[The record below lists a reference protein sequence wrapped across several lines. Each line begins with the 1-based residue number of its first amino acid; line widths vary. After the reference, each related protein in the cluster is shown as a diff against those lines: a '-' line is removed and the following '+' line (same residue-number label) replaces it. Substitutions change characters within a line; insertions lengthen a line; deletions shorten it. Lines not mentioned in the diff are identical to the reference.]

1 MTSLLTPLL
10 TSLATY
16 SYDPAKCSLANSL
29 YIAMGRIES
38 ELPAELTVVD
48 FFKALEQP
56 PERSLGDYALPCF
69 RFAKAIK
76 KNPNDVAAEL
86 KKHLE
91 EGSEVEKNPWIDSIV
106 QKGAFLNIF
115 INQKEVAKNLIP
127 SLVNGAG
134 FELLKSNPGNNKTKV
149 MIEFSQPNTHK
160 EFHVGHGRNVCLGDS
175 ICRIFTYNGYKV
187 IAANYIGDEGT
198 HIAKCLWGVK
208 HYQDKNKDKEKI
220 EQIKNKA
227 EWLGQRYVE
236 ANSKLKAA
244 DTDGSLKLQYNKEI
258 SEILKAIESKSG
270 EHYDTWK
277 TTRQYCLYDFNLIYQ
292 WLDVKFDHFFY
303 ESEVSEDSQQIVEE
317 YIKKGLFVE
326 DKGAIGFDMSDKKLG
341 FFMARKSDGTTL
353 YITKDLALA
362 RVKFNDFDIARS
374 IYVVG
379 SEQNFH
385 FKQLFYALEKMGFP
399 QAEKCYHLS
408 YGMVVR
414 PDGKMSSRSGNSFT
428 FLQLIDLV
436 MAEINIYLEK
446 YKDDKYKA
454 EWDKERLVDTAH
466 KLAVGAIKY
475 GMLQADPNKEIVFD
489 PKEWVSFEGN
499 SGPYLMYSYA
509 RTQSI
514 LRKAE
519 ELGLAG
525 SLEKLELLTHETE
538 RDLMR
543 HLYDFNHVTIA
554 ACENYRPSS
563 IANHLYFT
571 CKAYNRFY
579 TEVSVMKAETED
591 LKLARLSLIKAFADT
606 LKTGLYLL
614 GITPPEKM

>member
-1 MTSLLTPLL
+1 MNQ
-10 TSLATY
+10 LANF
-16 SYDPAKCSLANSL
+16 SYDPAKCSLAESL
-29 YIAMGRIES
+29 FKALSQLES
-38 ELPAELTVVD
+38 NLPPELTVVD
-48 FFKALEQP
+48 FFRTLEQP
-56 PERSLGDYALPCF
+56 PEKALGDYALPCF

-76 KNPNDVAAEL
+76 KNPNEVATEL
-86 KKHLE
+86 KRLLE
-91 EGSEVEKNPWIDSIV
+91 EQKNPWVDNV
-106 QKGAFLNIF
+106 VLKGAFLNIF
-115 INQKEVAKNLIP
+115 TNQKEVAKA
-127 SLVNGAG
+127 LVPTLVTGAG
-134 FELLKSNPGNNKTKV
+134 FNILKSNPDHNKTKV
-149 MIEFSQPNTHK
+149 MIEYSQPNTHK

-175 ICRIFTYNGYKV
+175 ICRLFTYNGYKV
-187 IAANYIGDEGT
+187 IGVNYIGDEGT

-208 HYQDKNKDKEKI
+208 NYTGSEKLVD
-220 EQIKNKA
+220 QKNKA

-236 ANSKLKAA
+236 ANTKLKDA
-244 DTDGSLKLQYNKEI
+244 DDATKLQFNKEV
-258 SEILKAIESKSG
+258 SEILKGIESKSG
-270 EHYDTWK
+270 EHYETWK
-277 TTRQYCLYDFNLIYQ
+277 ITRQYCLDDFDRVYK

-303 ESEVSEDSQQIVEE
+303 ESELSEAAQAVVDE
-317 YIKKGLFVE
+317 YIKKGLFAE
-326 DKGAIGFDMSDKKLG
+326 DKGAIGFDMQDKKLG
-341 FFMARKSDGTTL
+341 FFMARKSDGTTP

-362 RVKFNDFDIARS
+362 EVKFNDFHIDRN

-385 FKQLFYALEKMGFP
+385 FKQLFYALERMGFP
-399 QAEKCYHLS
+399 QASKCYHLS

-414 PDGKMSSRSGNSFT
+414 PDGKMSSRAGNSFT

-436 MAEINIYLEK
+436 IEEINVYLEK
-446 YKDDKYKA
+446 YTEWTA
-454 EWDKERLVDTAH
+454 EQKTDTAH

-514 LRKAE
+514 MRKAE
-519 ELGLAG
+519 EMGVKA
-525 SLEKLELLTHETE
+525 SLDHLNLLTHESE

-543 HLYDFNHVTIA
+543 HLYDFNQVTIN
-554 ACENYRPSS
+554 ACENYRPSTL
-563 IANHLYFT
+563 ANHLFFT

-591 LKLARLSLIKAFADT
+591 LRAARLSLLKAFADT

>member
-1 MTSLLTPLL
+1 MNQLENF
-10 TSLATY
+10 
-16 SYDPAKCSLANSL
+16 SYDPAKCSLATSL
-29 YIAMGRIES
+29 FKALGKIEAN
-38 ELPAELTVVD
+38 LPAELTVVD
-48 FFKALEQP
+48 FFRTLEQP
-56 PERSLGDYALPCF
+56 PEKTLGDYALPCF

-76 KNPNDVAAEL
+76 KNPNEVATEL
-86 KKHLE
+86 KRLLE
-91 EGSEVEKNPWIDSIV
+91 EEKNPWVESV
-106 QKGAFLNIF
+106 VLKGAFLNIF
-115 INQKEVAKNLIP
+115 TNQKEVAKNLIP
-127 SLVNGAG
+127 TLVNGSG
-134 FELLKSNPGNNKTKV
+134 FKVLKSNKDHNNTKV

-175 ICRIFTYNGYKV
+175 ICRIFNYNGYNV
-187 IAANYIGDEGT
+187 VPVNYIGDEGT
-198 HIAKCLWGVK
+198 HIAKCLWAVDNYTGS
-208 HYQDKNKDKEKI
+208 EKL
-220 EQIKNKA
+220 ENVENKA

-236 ANSKLKAA
+236 ANNKLKDAPDEA
-244 DTDGSLKLQYNKEI
+244 TKTQYNKEI
-258 SEILKAIESKSG
+258 SEILKQIENKSG
-270 EHYDTWK
+270 KYYDIWK
-277 TTRQYCLYDFNLIYQ
+277 VTRQYCLDDFNRIYK
-292 WLDVKFDHFFY
+292 WLDVHFDHFFY
-303 ESEVSEDSQQIVEE
+303 ESQVSEDSQAIVDE

-326 DKGAIGFDMSDKKLG
+326 DQGAIGFDMSDKKLG
-341 FFMARKSDGTTL
+341 FFLARKSDGTTL

-362 RVKFNDFDIARS
+362 KVKFNEYAIDRS

-399 QAEKCYHLS
+399 QATKCYHLS

-414 PDGKMSSRSGNSFT
+414 PDGKMSSRAGNSFT
-428 FLQLIDLV
+428 FLQLINLV
-436 MAEINIYLEK
+436 IEEINTYLEK
-446 YKDDKYKA
+446 YSA
-454 EWDKERLVDTAH
+454 EWTKEQKEDTAH

-514 LRKAE
+514 LRKAQE
-519 ELGLAG
+519 QGLKG
-525 SLEKLELLTHETE
+525 SLAHLDLLTHESE

-543 HLYDFNHVTIA
+543 HLYDFNQVTIN
-554 ACENYRPSS
+554 ACDNYRPST
-563 IANHLYFT
+563 IANHLFFT

-591 LKLARLSLIKAFADT
+591 LRAARLSLLEAFADT

>member
-1 MTSLLTPLL
+1 MNQ
-10 TSLATY
+10 LANF
-16 SYDPAKCSLANSL
+16 SYDPAKCSLATSL
-29 YIAMGRIES
+29 FKALLTIEPA
-38 ELPAELTVVD
+38 LPAELTVVD
-48 FFKALEQP
+48 FFKTLEQP
-56 PERSLGDYALPCF
+56 PEKALGDYALPCF

-76 KNPNDVAAEL
+76 KNPNEVATEL
-86 KKHLE
+86 KRILDE
-91 EGSEVEKNPWIDSIV
+91 EKNPWVESV
-106 QKGAFLNIF
+106 VLKGAFLNIF
-115 INQKEVAKNLIP
+115 TNQKEVALNIVP
-127 SLVNGAG
+127 TLVNGSG
-134 FELLKSNPGNNKTKV
+134 FNILKSNPDHNKTKV

-187 IAANYIGDEGT
+187 IGANYIGDEGT
-198 HIAKCLWGVK
+198 HIAKCLWGVE
-208 HYQDKNKDKEKI
+208 HYAGSDKVED
-220 EQIKNKA
+220 QINKA

-236 ANSKLKAA
+236 ANNKIKDAA
-244 DTDGSLKLQYNKEI
+244 DNVELTAQYHAEVGA
-258 SEILKAIESKSG
+258 ILKAIESKTG
-270 EHYDTWK
+270 KYYETWK
-277 TTRQYCLYDFNLIYQ
+277 VTRQYCLDDFNRIYK

-303 ESEVSEDSQQIVEE
+303 ESEVSEDSQAIVDE
-317 YIKKGLFVE
+317 YMKKGLFVVDE
-326 DKGAIGFDMSDKKLG
+326 GAVGFDMTDKKLG
-341 FFMARKSDGTTL
+341 FFMARKSNGTTP

-362 RVKFNDFDIARS
+362 KVKFNDFDIDRS

-399 QAEKCYHLS
+399 QASQCYHLS

-414 PDGKMSSRSGNSFT
+414 PDGKMSSRAGNSFT
-428 FLQLIDLV
+428 FFQLIDLV
-436 MAEINIYLEK
+436 IAEINTYLEK
-446 YKDDKYKA
+446 YST
-454 EWDKERLVDTAH
+454 EWTKEQREDTAH

-514 LRKAE
+514 LRRANE
-519 ELGLAG
+519 QGLKG
-525 SLEKLELLTHETE
+525 SLTHLDLLTHESE

-543 HLYDFNHVTIA
+543 HLYDFNKVTIT
-554 ACENYRPSS
+554 ACDNYRPST
-563 IANHLYFT
+563 IANHLFFT

-579 TEVSVMKAETED
+579 TEVSVMKAETEE
-591 LKLARLSLIKAFADT
+591 LRAARLSLLQAFADT

>member
-1 MTSLLTPLL
+1 VNQ
-10 TSLATY
+10 LANF
-16 SYDPAKCSLANSL
+16 SYDPAKCSLATSL
-29 YIAMGRIES
+29 FKALQTIES
-38 ELPAELTVVD
+38 AIPAELTVVD
-48 FFKALEQP
+48 FFKTLEQP
-56 PERSLGDYALPCF
+56 PEKSLGDYALPCF
-69 RFAKAIK
+69 KFAKAIK
-76 KNPNDVAAEL
+76 KNPNEVATEL
-86 KKHLE
+86 KRLLDE
-91 EGSEVEKNPWIDSIV
+91 EKNPWVESV
-106 QKGAFLNIF
+106 VLKGAFLNIF
-115 INQKEVAKNLIP
+115 TNQKEVAKALVP
-127 SLVNGAG
+127 TLVNGSG
-134 FELLKSNPGNNKTKV
+134 FNILKSNPDHNKTKV

-187 IAANYIGDEGT
+187 IGANYIGDEGT
-198 HIAKCLWGVK
+198 HIAKCLWGVE
-208 HYQDKNKDKEKI
+208 HYTGSDKI
-220 EQIKNKA
+220 EDQTNKA

-236 ANSKLKAA
+236 ANNKLKDAEAA
-244 DTDGSLKLQYNKEI
+244 DKENGTTI
-258 SEILKAIESKSG
+258 FETYKAEVGTILKAIESKSG
-270 EHYDTWK
+270 KYYETWK
-277 TTRQYCLYDFNLIYQ
+277 VTRQYCLDDFNRIYK

-303 ESEVSEDSQQIVEE
+303 ESEVSEASQAIVDE
-317 YIKKGLFVE
+317 YMKKGLFVV
-326 DKGAIGFDMSDKKLG
+326 DDGAVGFDMTDKKLG
-341 FFMARKSDGTTL
+341 FFMARKSNGTTP

-362 RVKFNDFDIARS
+362 KVKFNDFDIDRS

-399 QAEKCYHLS
+399 QAPQCYHLS

-414 PDGKMSSRSGNSFT
+414 PDGKMSSRAGNSFT
-428 FLQLIDLV
+428 FFQLIDLV
-436 MAEINIYLEK
+436 IAEINTYLEK
-446 YKDDKYKA
+446 YST
-454 EWDKERLVDTAH
+454 EWTKEQREDTAH

-514 LRKAE
+514 LRKATE
-519 ELGLAG
+519 QGLKG
-525 SLEKLELLTHETE
+525 SLTHLDLLTHESE

-543 HLYDFNHVTIA
+543 HLYDFNKITIN
-554 ACENYRPSS
+554 ACDNYRPST
-563 IANHLYFT
+563 IANHLFFT

-579 TEVSVMKAETED
+579 TEVSVMKAETEE
-591 LKLARLSLIKAFADT
+591 LRAARLSLLQAFGDT

>member
-1 MTSLLTPLL
+1 MNQ
-10 TSLATY
+10 LANF
-16 SYDPAKCSLANSL
+16 SYDPAKCSLATSL
-29 YIAMGRIES
+29 FKALQTIEPAI
-38 ELPAELTVVD
+38 PAELTVVD
-48 FFKALEQP
+48 FFKTLEQP
-56 PERSLGDYALPCF
+56 PEKALGDYALPCF

-76 KNPNDVAAEL
+76 KNPNEVATEL
-86 KKHLE
+86 KRLLDE
-91 EGSEVEKNPWIDSIV
+91 EKNPWVESIV
-106 QKGAFLNIF
+106 LKGAFLNIF
-115 INQKEVAKNLIP
+115 TNQKEVAKALVP
-127 SLVNGAG
+127 TLVNGSG
-134 FELLKSNPGNNKTKV
+134 FNILKSNPDHNKTKV

-187 IAANYIGDEGT
+187 IGANYIGDEGT
-198 HIAKCLWGVK
+198 HIAKCLWGVE
-208 HYQDKNKDKEKI
+208 HYTGTDKI
-220 EQIKNKA
+220 EEQTNKA

-236 ANSKLKAA
+236 ANNKLKDAEAA
-244 DTDGSLKLQYNKEI
+244 DKENGTTI
-258 SEILKAIESKSG
+258 FETYKAEVGTILKAIESKSG
-270 EHYDTWK
+270 KYYETWK
-277 TTRQYCLYDFNLIYQ
+277 VTRQYCLDDFNRIYK

-303 ESEVSEDSQQIVEE
+303 ESEVSEASQAIVDE
-317 YIKKGLFVE
+317 YMKKGLFVV
-326 DKGAIGFDMSDKKLG
+326 DNGAVGFDMTDKKLG
-341 FFMARKSDGTTL
+341 FFMARKSNGTTP

-362 RVKFNDFDIARS
+362 KVKFNDFDIDRS

-399 QAEKCYHLS
+399 QASQCYHLS

-428 FLQLIDLV
+428 FFQLIDLV
-436 MAEINIYLEK
+436 VAEINTYLEK
-446 YKDDKYKA
+446 YST
-454 EWDKERLVDTAH
+454 EWSKEQREDTAH

-514 LRKAE
+514 LRKATE
-519 ELGLAG
+519 QGLKG
-525 SLEKLELLTHETE
+525 SLEHLDLLTHESE

-543 HLYDFNHVTIA
+543 HLYDFNKVTIN
-554 ACENYRPSS
+554 ACDNYRPST
-563 IANHLYFT
+563 IANHLFFT

-591 LKLARLSLIKAFADT
+591 LRAARLSLLQAFGDT

>member
-1 MTSLLTPLL
+1 MNQ
-10 TSLATY
+10 LANF
-16 SYDPAKCSLANSL
+16 SYDPAKCSLATSL
-29 YIAMGRIES
+29 FKALQTIEPAI
-38 ELPAELTVVD
+38 PAELTVVD
-48 FFKALEQP
+48 FFKTLEQP
-56 PERSLGDYALPCF
+56 PEKALGDYALPCF

-76 KNPNDVAAEL
+76 KNPNEVATEL
-86 KKHLE
+86 KRLLDE
-91 EGSEVEKNPWIDSIV
+91 EKNPWVESIV
-106 QKGAFLNIF
+106 LKGAFLNIF
-115 INQKEVAKNLIP
+115 TNQKEVAKALVP
-127 SLVNGAG
+127 TLVNGSG
-134 FELLKSNPGNNKTKV
+134 FNILKSNPDHNKTKV

-175 ICRIFTYNGYKV
+175 ICRIFDYNGYKV
-187 IAANYIGDEGT
+187 IGANYIGDEGT
-198 HIAKCLWGVK
+198 HIAKCLWGVE
-208 HYQDKNKDKEKI
+208 HYTGSDRVEDQT
-220 EQIKNKA
+220 NKA

-236 ANSKLKAA
+236 ANNKLKDAEAA
-244 DTDGSLKLQYNKEI
+244 DKENGTTVF
-258 SEILKAIESKSG
+258 ETYKAEVGTILKAIESKSG
-270 EHYDTWK
+270 KYYETWK
-277 TTRQYCLYDFNLIYQ
+277 VTRQYCLDDFNRIYK

-303 ESEVSEDSQQIVEE
+303 ESEVSEASQAIVDE
-317 YIKKGLFVE
+317 YMKKGLFVVDE
-326 DKGAIGFDMSDKKLG
+326 GAVGFDMSDKKLG
-341 FFMARKSDGTTL
+341 FFMARKSNGTTP

-362 RVKFNDFDIARS
+362 KVKFNDFDIDRS

-399 QAEKCYHLS
+399 QASQCYHLS

-428 FLQLIDLV
+428 FFQLIDLV
-436 MAEINIYLEK
+436 IAEIHTYLEK
-446 YKDDKYKA
+446 YNT
-454 EWDKERLVDTAH
+454 EWSKEQREDTAH

-514 LRKAE
+514 LRKATE
-519 ELGLAG
+519 QGLKG
-525 SLEKLELLTHETE
+525 SLDHLDLLTHESE

-543 HLYDFNHVTIA
+543 HLYDFNKVTIN
-554 ACENYRPSS
+554 ACDNYRPST
-563 IANHLYFT
+563 IANHLFFT

-591 LKLARLSLIKAFADT
+591 LRAARLSLIQAFGDT

>member
-1 MTSLLTPLL
+1 MNQ
-10 TSLATY
+10 LANF
-16 SYDPAKCSLANSL
+16 SYDPAKCSLATSL
-29 YIAMGRIES
+29 FKALLTIEPAI
-38 ELPAELTVVD
+38 PAELSVVD
-48 FFKALEQP
+48 FFKTLEQP
-56 PERSLGDYALPCF
+56 PEKALGDYALPCF

-76 KNPNDVAAEL
+76 KNPNEVATEL
-86 KKHLE
+86 KRLLDE
-91 EGSEVEKNPWIDSIV
+91 EKNPWVESIV
-106 QKGAFLNIF
+106 LKGAFLNIF
-115 INQKEVAKNLIP
+115 TNQKEVAKALVP
-127 SLVNGAG
+127 TLVNGSG
-134 FELLKSNPGNNKTKV
+134 FNILKSNPDHNKTKV

-175 ICRIFTYNGYKV
+175 ICRIFNYNGYKV
-187 IAANYIGDEGT
+187 IGANYIGDEGT
-198 HIAKCLWGVK
+198 HIAKCLWGVE
-208 HYQDKNKDKEKI
+208 HYTGSDKVED
-220 EQIKNKA
+220 QTNKA

-236 ANSKLKAA
+236 ANNKLKDAEAA
-244 DTDGSLKLQYNKEI
+244 DKENGTTVF
-258 SEILKAIESKSG
+258 ETYKAEVGTILKAIESKSG
-270 EHYDTWK
+270 KYYETWK
-277 TTRQYCLYDFNLIYQ
+277 VTRQYCLDDFNRIYK

-303 ESEVSEDSQQIVEE
+303 ESEVSEASQAIVDE
-317 YIKKGLFVE
+317 YMKKGLFVVDE
-326 DKGAIGFDMSDKKLG
+326 GAVGFDMTDKKLG
-341 FFMARKSDGTTL
+341 FFMARKSNGTTP

-362 RVKFNDFDIARS
+362 KVKFNDFDIDRS

-399 QAEKCYHLS
+399 QASQCYHLS

-428 FLQLIDLV
+428 FFQLIDLV
-436 MAEINIYLEK
+436 IAEIHTYLEK
-446 YKDDKYKA
+446 YST
-454 EWDKERLVDTAH
+454 EWSVEQREDTAH

-514 LRKAE
+514 LRKAT
-519 ELGLAG
+519 ELGLKG
-525 SLEKLELLTHETE
+525 SLDHLDLLTHESE

-543 HLYDFNHVTIA
+543 HLYDFNKVTIN
-554 ACENYRPSS
+554 ACDNYRPST
-563 IANHLYFT
+563 IANHLFFT

-591 LKLARLSLIKAFADT
+591 LRAARLSLLQAFGDT
-606 LKTGLYLL
+606 LRTGLYLL

>member
-1 MTSLLTPLL
+1 VNQ
-10 TSLATY
+10 LANF
-16 SYDPAKCSLANSL
+16 SYDPAKCSLATSL
-29 YIAMGRIES
+29 FKALQTIEPAI
-38 ELPAELTVVD
+38 PAELTVVD
-48 FFKALEQP
+48 FFKTLEQP
-56 PERSLGDYALPCF
+56 PEKALGDYALPCF

-76 KNPNDVAAEL
+76 KNPNEVATEL
-86 KKHLE
+86 KRLLDE
-91 EGSEVEKNPWIDSIV
+91 EKNPWVESIV
-106 QKGAFLNIF
+106 LKGAFLNIF
-115 INQKEVAKNLIP
+115 TNQKEVAKALVP
-127 SLVNGAG
+127 TLVNGSG
-134 FELLKSNPGNNKTKV
+134 FNILKSNPDHNKTKV

-175 ICRIFTYNGYKV
+175 ICRIFDYNGYKV
-187 IAANYIGDEGT
+187 IGANYIGDEGT
-198 HIAKCLWGVK
+198 HIAKCLWGVE
-208 HYQDKNKDKEKI
+208 HYTGSDRVEDQT
-220 EQIKNKA
+220 NKA

-236 ANSKLKAA
+236 ANNKLKDAEAA
-244 DTDGSLKLQYNKEI
+244 DKENGTTVF
-258 SEILKAIESKSG
+258 ETYKAEVGTILKAIESKSG
-270 EHYDTWK
+270 KYYETWK
-277 TTRQYCLYDFNLIYQ
+277 VTRQYCLDDFNRIYK

-303 ESEVSEDSQQIVEE
+303 ESEVSEASQAIVDE
-317 YIKKGLFVE
+317 YMKKGLFVVDE
-326 DKGAIGFDMSDKKLG
+326 GAVGFDMSDKKLG
-341 FFMARKSDGTTL
+341 FFMARKSNGTTP

-362 RVKFNDFDIARS
+362 KVKFNDFDIDRS

-399 QAEKCYHLS
+399 QASQCYHLS

-428 FLQLIDLV
+428 FFQLIDLV
-436 MAEINIYLEK
+436 IAEIHTYLEK
-446 YKDDKYKA
+446 YNT
-454 EWDKERLVDTAH
+454 EWSKEQREDTAH

-514 LRKAE
+514 LRKATE
-519 ELGLAG
+519 QGLKG
-525 SLEKLELLTHETE
+525 SLDHLDLLTHESE

-543 HLYDFNHVTIA
+543 HLYDFNKVTIN
-554 ACENYRPSS
+554 ACDNYRPST
-563 IANHLYFT
+563 IANHLFFT

-591 LKLARLSLIKAFADT
+591 LRAARLSLIQAFGDT